1 MGTGI
6 IDWEAYDADPRP
18 ERPLSF
24 WAGEYDTDEAD
35 ADEPGPGII
44 DWEAFDADP
53 RPLRPLSENIIEEE
67 EDDPAPARRG
77 RRVLSSSDWELYT
90 YYEESDIGNEI

>member
-1 MGTGI
+1 MGTGGV

-18 ERPLSF
+18 ERPLSY
-24 WAGEYDTDEAD
+24 WAGEYDSDEAD

-44 DWEAFDADP
+44 DWEAYDADE

-67 EDDPAPARRG
+67 EDDEPAPARYNDDEKG
-77 RRVLSSSDWELYT
+77 PYDWGLYV
-90 YYEESDIGNEI
+90 YYDENEI